1 MHRGGVGYGLVGKIC
16 YCVKI
21 VIKHCCTFWPFVP
34 SAAGCTAMS
43 PHLSRCALTSWRVR
57 HLHPKRKSVEDEVTG
72 SYILNDSTHL
82 SLSLSKQQHTWPWN
96 DWRGLVAVVKPGES
110 SSHWATGP
118 SDGGHMFLCFTLLF
132 IYFYFPQTNPGLKR
146 LLTSWMASNRRRRS
160 PR

>member
-1 MHRGGVGYGLVGKIC
+1 
-16 YCVKI
+16 
-21 VIKHCCTFWPFVP
+21 
-34 SAAGCTAMS
+34 MS

-57 HLHPKRKSVEDEVTG
+57 HLHPERKSVEDEVTG
-72 SYILNDSTHL
+72 SYISKPLNTSL

-132 IYFYFPQTNPGLKR
+132 IYFYFPQTNPGLKK
-146 LLTSWMASNRRRRS
+146 ASYFLDGVQQAQTVTKVMRRKMPPVERMM
-160 PR
+160 